1 MDLDAY
7 FDLLQ
12 YLLMAATFVALVLVF
27 LYLSYG
33 KEEEKPS

>member
-1 MDLDAY
+1 MDLGAY

-12 YLLMAATFVALVLVF
+12 YLLMTATFIALVLVF

-33 KEEEKPS
+33 EEQKAS